1 MSGDFFT
8 RAFLAASLLSYVLPT
23 AASAEA
29 DKDKVLVLATVQTL
43 LDGWRG
49 ADAAKLESALH
60 PDFREVTLHLI
71 DGKWDFAAVDRQKL
85 IGLMAKIEPGD
96 WDDQL
101 VDPQVLVD
109 GPIAVVWSHY
119 RFATPYKENGVAHRP
134 VHCGIETFQ
143 LYRIDGTWQIVN
155 FADTHSD
162 LCP

>member
-1 MSGDFFT
+1 MSSQVISRLVVAGV
-8 RAFLAASLLSYVLPT
+8 LSSMLPT
-23 AASAEA
+23 AAIAEA
-29 DKDKVLVLATVQTL
+29 DDKALVLATVQTL

-49 ADAAKLESALH
+49 ADATKLETALH
-60 PDFREVTLHLI
+60 PDFREVTLHLM
-71 DGKWDFAAVDRQKL
+71 DSKWDFAAVDRQTL
-85 IGLMAKIEPGD
+85 IGLMAKIDAGS

-101 VDPQVLVD
+101 VDPLVLVD

-119 RFATPYKENGVAHRP
+119 RFTVRYTEDGVAHAP

-143 LYRIDGTWQIVN
+143 LYRIDGTWKIVN